1 MSLEY
6 AVVEKGLPKAV
17 ANRALQVRCGAEGA
31 AHSLCAAAE
40 PVRQELLLQLQRPS
54 IVAHCCSSITLLG
67 AIGRPALLS
76 RACSSAATRPH
87 ATPCLLCLP
96 CLLRRT
102 GTTRTSPSCLSGWR
116 STCRW
121 ASWLRPPYQLAPA
134 MSCVHAML
142 QCYTCRRHWAACC
155 AHTLAPSIRGPAG
168 TRLPQEG
175 IATLSSFERYKKE
188 LLAGQLTWAPMH
200 ESGGWAG
207 SVLMLSACWALLV
220 AADPPAV
227 QQQLRRRFQ

>member
-31 AHSLCAAAE
+31 AHLLCAAAE

-87 ATPCLLCLP
+87 ATP
-96 CLLRRT
+96 
-102 GTTRTSPSCLSGWR
+102 
-116 STCRW
+116 
-121 ASWLRPPYQLAPA
+121 AVPA
-134 MSCVHAML
+134 A
-142 QCYTCRRHWAACC
+142 QNWDDQDI
-155 AHTLAPSIRGPAG
+155 P
-168 TRLPQEG
+168 
-175 IATLSSFERYKKE
+175 E
-188 LLAGQLTWAPMH
+188 LLEWMEEHLQVG
-200 ESGGWAG
+200 
-207 SVLMLSACWALLV
+207 
-220 AADPPAV
+220 
-227 QQQLRRRFQ
+227 